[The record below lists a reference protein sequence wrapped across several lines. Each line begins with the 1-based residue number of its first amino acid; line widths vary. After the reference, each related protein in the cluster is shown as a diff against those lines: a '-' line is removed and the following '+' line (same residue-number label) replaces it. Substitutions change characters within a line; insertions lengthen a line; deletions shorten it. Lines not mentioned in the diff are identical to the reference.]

1 MRLTRTLAVLLALAG
16 SALAGTEPNRFGDG
30 GVPAFYQ
37 WTGPVPEPGTP
48 LRSEAL
54 PANLVLSN
62 ASRAERI
69 LYASTD
75 GLDGRSRIAVS
86 GALFWPKG
94 DPPPGGWPIVAWAH
108 GTVGTADRCAPSF
121 AGRSD
126 RDVRYLNAWL
136 SAGFAVVATDYQG
149 LGTPGGHPYLAA
161 KPEAYGVLDS
171 VRAVKGRDQIGD
183 AVLIVGQSQGAGA
196 AFATAAFA
204 PSYAPDVKLRGTVA
218 TGLPY
223 FSHGTLAALARGRD
237 PDAVTP
243 TLVYTLLLLQLAEQ
257 TQPGFD
263 PSEYLTERG
272 RAVYDMARTA
282 CFGGMADAIM
292 AGQLSSRAALA
303 KDPWPVLDAL
313 FPLLAYPS
321 LHLSQP
327 LLVGTGEADRD
338 VPPAMQAALV
348 RDACAAGA
356 RIVWRRYP
364 GLDHSATVNAS
375 LADSLPFARSVLA
388 GQEVASNCPNATG
401 SGDTAQR

>member
-1 MRLTRTLAVLLALAG
+1 M
-16 SALAGTEPNRFGDG
+16 
-30 GVPAFYQ
+30 
-37 WTGPVPEPGTP
+37 
-48 LRSEAL
+48 
-54 PANLVLSN
+54 
-62 ASRAERI
+62 
-69 LYASTD
+69 
-75 GLDGRSRIAVS
+75 
-86 GALFWPKG
+86 
-94 DPPPGGWPIVAWAH
+94 AWAH

-126 RDVRYLNAWL
+126 RDVQYLNAWL

-171 VRAVKGRDQIGD
+171 VRAVRGRDQIGD

-196 AFATAAFA
+196 AFASAALA
-204 PSYAPDVKLRGTVA
+204 PFYAPDVKLRGTVT

-223 FSHGTLAALARGRD
+223 FSRQTVAVLARGRN
-237 PDAVTP
+237 PDAVTR
-243 TLVYTLLLLQLAEQ
+243 TLIYTLLLLQLAEQ
-257 TQPGFD
+257 TQPGFN

-282 CFGGMADAIM
+282 CFGEMENAIM
-292 AGQLSSRAALA
+292 AGQLSSKAALA
-303 KDPWPVLDAL
+303 KDPQPVLDAL

-327 LLVGTGEADRD
+327 LFVGTGEGDRD

-364 GLDHSATVNAS
+364 GLDHGATVNAS
-375 LADSLPFARSVLA
+375 LADSLRFARSVLG
-388 GQEVASNCPNATG
+388 GQQVVSNCPNATG
-401 SGDTAQR
+401 SSDAVPR

>member
-1 MRLTRTLAVLLALAG
+1 M
-16 SALAGTEPNRFGDG
+16 
-30 GVPAFYQ
+30 
-37 WTGPVPEPGTP
+37 
-48 LRSEAL
+48 
-54 PANLVLSN
+54 
-62 ASRAERI
+62 
-69 LYASTD
+69 
-75 GLDGRSRIAVS
+75 S

-94 DPPPGGWPIVAWAH
+94 DPLPGGWPIVAWAH
-108 GTVGTADRCAPSF
+108 GTVGTADRCAPSL

-126 RDVRYLNAWL
+126 RDVQYLNAWL

-183 AVLIVGQSQGAGA
+183 VVLIVGQSQGAGA
-196 AFATAAFA
+196 AFASAALA

-223 FSHGTLAALARGRD
+223 FSRETVAVLARGRN
-237 PDAVTP
+237 PDAVTR
-243 TLVYTLLLLQLAEQ
+243 TLIYTLLLLQLAEQ
-257 TQPGFD
+257 TQPGFN

-282 CFGGMADAIM
+282 CFSEMEDAIM
-292 AGQLSSRAALA
+292 AGQLSSKAALA
-303 KDPWPVLDAL
+303 KDPQPVLDAL

-321 LHLSQP
+321 LHLSKP
-327 LLVGTGEADRD
+327 LFVGTGEADRD

-356 RIVWRRYP
+356 RIVWRRYS
-364 GLDHSATVNAS
+364 GLDHGATVNAS

-388 GQEVASNCPNATG
+388 GQQVASNCPNAPG
-401 SGDTAQR
+401 SGDAAPR